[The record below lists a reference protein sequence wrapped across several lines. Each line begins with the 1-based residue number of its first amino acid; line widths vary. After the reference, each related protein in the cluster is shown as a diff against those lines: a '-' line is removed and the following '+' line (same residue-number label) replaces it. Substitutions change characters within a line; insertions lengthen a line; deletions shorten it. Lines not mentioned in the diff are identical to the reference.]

1 MLSCCRRR
9 SATIASQRSGSA
21 WAREAMP
28 GVDTPGML
36 IVTSTVRSIGRRAA
50 DAGLAAIFPRSPD
63 PGAAVRRTAD
73 RVPDAGRV
81 EDRRHALRRDGAQPQ
96 DARLI
101 GAAVDDRRG
110 RAAVRL

>member
-21 WAREAMP
+21 WARVAMP

-36 IVTSTVRSIGRRAA
+36 IVTSTVSLAWPARRRL
-50 DAGLAAIFPRSPD
+50 GSLAAIFPRSPD
-63 PGAAVRRTAD
+63 PGAAVRRRLDPVRNAS
-73 RVPDAGRV
+73 RF
-81 EDRRHALRRDGAQPQ
+81 EDRSHAFGWDRAQPQ

-101 GAAVDDRRG
+101 GAAVDHG
-110 RAAVRL
+110 